1 MAVSKA
7 QRASANK
14 WDAAHMKNIT
24 VKVKLEEAEAFKKY
38 AAERGQ
44 TVNGLLAGYLRRCL
58 AEDAATKQHHS
69 E

>member
-1 MAVSKA
+1 MAVSRAK
-7 QRASANK
+7 RASNNK
-14 WDAAHMKNIT
+14 WDAEHMSVLS
-24 VKVKLEEAEAFKKY
+24 VKVKAEEAEAFRVY
-38 AAERGQ
+38 AKERGQ